1 MPSYSRAYAVY
12 GIPDC
17 HLFENKIMTILNMH
31 VSLKMKII
39 KADTTPY
46 LSKVIRKGIMSR
58 SAVEENYSKTKW
70 SVFQTKPKKVNG

>member
-31 VSLKMKII
+31 VSLKMRII
-39 KADTTPY
+39 KADTTPN

-58 SAVEENYSKTKW
+58 SAVEENLLKNKMVS
-70 SVFQTKPKKVNG
+70 F

>member
-1 MPSYSRAYAVY
+1 MPSYSRVYAVY

-31 VSLKMKII
+31 VSLKMRII
-39 KADTTPY
+39 KADTTPN

-58 SAVEENYSKTKW
+58 SAVEENLLKNKMVS
-70 SVFQTKPKKVNG
+70 F

>member
-17 HLFENKIMTILNMH
+17 HLFENKIVTILNTH

-39 KADTTPY
+39 KADITPY

-58 SAVEENYSKTKW
+58 SAVDENSRKNKMV
-70 SVFQTKPKKVNG
+70 SF